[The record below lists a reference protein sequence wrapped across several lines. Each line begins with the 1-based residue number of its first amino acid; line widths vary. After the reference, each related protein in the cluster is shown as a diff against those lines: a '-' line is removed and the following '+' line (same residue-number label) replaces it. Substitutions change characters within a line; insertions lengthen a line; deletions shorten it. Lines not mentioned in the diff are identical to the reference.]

1 MAGKG
6 SKPRPVDKAKF
17 ESNYD
22 RIFKKGKQDESD
34 RSRARDT
41 GVAEQPTRLS

>member
-17 ESNYD
+17 ENNYD
-22 RIFKKGKQDESD
+22 RIFKKGSKHENNT
-34 RSRARDT
+34 SRARDT
-41 GVAEQPTRLS
+41 GVADKPSGLS

>member
-17 ESNYD
+17 ANNYD
-22 RIFKKGKQDESD
+22 RIFKKGKSDESD
-34 RSRARDT
+34 KSRAGDT
-41 GVAEQPTRLS
+41 GVATEPSGLS

>member
-6 SKPRPVDKAKF
+6 SNPRPVDKEKF

-22 RIFKKGKQDESD
+22 RIFKKGKQNESD

-41 GVAEQPTRLS
+41 GVAEQPSGLS

>member
-17 ESNYD
+17 ENNYD
-22 RIFKKGKQDESD
+22 RIFKKGSKDEND
-34 RSRARDT
+34 KPRTGDA
-41 GVAEQPTRLS
+41 GVAPEQTRVS

>member
-41 GVAEQPTRLS
+41 GVAEQPSGLS